1 MIRPE
6 TNHQSPVTNHHNMKI
21 ICIGRNYSEH
31 AKELNNPVPT
41 GAPVVFMKPSSALLV
56 NEKPFYYPDFTKDL
70 HHELEIVLKICK
82 NGKSVQPEFASSYY
96 EEVGLGIDFTARDLQ
111 EELKKKGH
119 PWEIAKGFD
128 NSAVL
133 GKFVPLEKVN
143 DDGNIEFQLKKNGQ
157 VVQHG
162 NTRDLLFPFDQLI
175 VYVSKYFKLLQGDLI
190 FTGTPAGVGPVQV
203 GDLLEGFIFTKDGKT
218 EQLLSCE
225 VK

>member
-1 MIRPE
+1 MKDNNPAIPPFNNP
-6 TNHQSPVTNHHNMKI
+6 TMKI
-21 ICIGRNYSEH
+21 ICIGRNYIEH
-31 AKELNNPVPT
+31 ARELNNPVPSK
-41 GAPVVFMKPSSALLV
+41 PVVFMKPPSALLV
-56 NEKPFYYPDFTKDL
+56 NEKPFYYPDFTNDL
-70 HHELEIVLKICK
+70 HHELEVVLKISK
-82 NGKSVQPEFASSYY
+82 NGKAVQPEFAGSYY
-96 EEVGLGIDFTARDLQ
+96 EEISLGIDFTARDVQ

-143 DDGNIEFQLKKNGQ
+143 QDGNIEFLLKKNGET
-157 VVQHG
+157 VQHG
-162 NTRDLLFPFDQLI
+162 HTRDLIFTFDQLI

-190 FTGTPAGVGPVQV
+190 YTGTPAGVGPVKP
-203 GDLLEGFIFTKDGKT
+203 GDLLEGFIFTRDGKQ